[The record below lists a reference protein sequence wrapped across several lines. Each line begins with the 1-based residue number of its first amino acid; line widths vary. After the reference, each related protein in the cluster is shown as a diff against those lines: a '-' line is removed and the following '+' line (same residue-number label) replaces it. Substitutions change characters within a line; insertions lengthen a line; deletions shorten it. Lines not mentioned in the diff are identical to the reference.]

1 MIYMLGMSL
10 MAFSACSGMF
20 ENLYDQYPAQTD
32 DLNARLLVDATTY
45 DTWTYID
52 LHAIADA
59 IVSGSNESIAEAH
72 NFCVM
77 QIPQT
82 LTGEWDGVTAYTR
95 QEIKLG
101 TTTELSSTPTDTQP
115 EPASW
120 DIAIHHFDI
129 RTNRGS
135 AFETQFSSLS
145 QLPGSLSEL
154 GPIDWQPDVLTT
166 DRVWVDLSRS
176 LSFDIGCQTI
186 AISLPLSSMASMD
199 VSNPPPIYQVSG
211 KVCLL
216 RMSDGTVAALFLD
229 NYINDKGFKGHLTI
243 SYIYPYQ

>member
-1 MIYMLGMSL
+1 

-20 ENLYDQYPAQTD
+20 EDLYDEYPAVGEED
-32 DLNARLLVDATTY
+32 VYSRLHVDATTY

-52 LHAIADA
+52 LHAIAQA
-59 IVSGSNESIAEAH
+59 IESGSQEELDEAH
-72 NFCVM
+72 RYKVM
-77 QIPQT
+77 QIPMS
-82 LTGEWDGVTAYTR
+82 LTSEWDGVTCYTR

-115 EPASW
+115 EPEHW

-129 RTNRGS
+129 RTNHGA
-135 AFETQFSSLS
+135 AFQTHFTSLS
-145 QLPGSLSEL
+145 QLPESLAEL
-154 GPIDWQPDVLTT
+154 EESIEWQPDVLTT

-211 KVCLL
+211 KVSLL
-216 RMSDGTVAALFLD
+216 RMADDTVAALFLD
-229 NYINDKGFKGHLTI
+229 NYINDRGIKGHLTI